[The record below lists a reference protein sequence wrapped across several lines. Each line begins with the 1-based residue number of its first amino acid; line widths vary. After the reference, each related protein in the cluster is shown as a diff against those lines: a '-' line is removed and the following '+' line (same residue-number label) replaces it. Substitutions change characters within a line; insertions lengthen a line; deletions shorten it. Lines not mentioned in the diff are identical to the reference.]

1 MGDAGREKITLGRLL
16 GNPGGMNR
24 RGNKGCT
31 TGQASLA
38 VDARATAPTIQ
49 YWDGRLAT
57 INTPE
62 YSRFL
67 LEYPGICYWLGT
79 ANPGVEERR

>member
-1 MGDAGREKITLGRLL
+1 MKNSQTLAIHCNTPLR
-16 GNPGGMNR
+16 
-24 RGNKGCT
+24 T
-31 TGQASLA
+31 
-38 VDARATAPTIQ
+38 TAPTIQ